1 MVNPELFKTSE
12 TPLAAFLVTE
22 GFAIV
27 DVIFNG
33 SKAFFLF
40 ANEGKKLQANIEDF
54 QLLRA
59 KTNAAQLISNYQQ
72 LVSRT
77 KRGY

>member
-1 MVNPELFKTSE
+1 MNPEVFKTSE

-22 GFAIV
+22 GFAII

-40 ANEGKKLQANIEDF
+40 ANDSPKLQTKIKDF
-54 QLLRA
+54 QLIRA
-59 KTNAAQLISNYQQ
+59 TTNAAQLIANYQQ
-72 LVSRT
+72 LVGQA
-77 KRGY
+77 KRGV